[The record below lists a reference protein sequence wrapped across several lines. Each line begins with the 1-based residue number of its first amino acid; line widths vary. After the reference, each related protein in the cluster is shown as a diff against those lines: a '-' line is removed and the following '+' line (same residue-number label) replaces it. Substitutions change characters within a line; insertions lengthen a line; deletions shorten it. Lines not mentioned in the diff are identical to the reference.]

1 MINKPHDYHINLI
14 TRNNAILWDLFFV
27 YCYNNTRE
35 VENSS
40 NSGVSCI
47 YTRKY
52 HSSNRALFTVKIED
66 TYDTESAI
74 AVEKMEKGVNELKEA
89 GEHRDEQIETL
100 VRPQISK
107 ATNDVVKATQLK
119 KERFVNP
126 GTAILPLYE

>member
-1 MINKPHDYHINLI
+1 MTHLSP
-14 TRNNAILWDLFFV
+14 FV
-27 YCYNNTRE
+27 DNT
-35 VENSS
+35 
-40 NSGVSCI
+40 
-47 YTRKY
+47 
-52 HSSNRALFTVKIED
+52 IED